1 LNRNKIKRAKTIL
14 NYESLRGRRERE
26 GRKERKRRREN
37 KIKQFWQ

>member
-14 NYESLRGRRERE
+14 NNESLRGRRERE
-26 GRKERKRRREN
+26 GRKERKRKREN